1 LTAWTSPI
9 FPKALT
15 IFIREG
21 AIADRGGVV
30 EEWEHQFIQREVREA
45 VQSMPWGQLSVRLFD
60 QGGWVRKDSEA
71 QVMHVTLKSFGPR
84 LVQQAYDQLCDHLNS
99 LSPVMHCEDGD
110 YTLHYACR
118 PRPG

>member
-1 LTAWTSPI
+1 MEQILV
-9 FPKALT
+9 
-15 IFIREG
+15 EG

-45 VQSMPWGQLSVRLFD
+45 VQSMPWGQMGIRLFD

-71 QVMHVTLKSFGPR
+71 RVMHVTLKSFGPR
-84 LVQQAYDQLCDHLNS
+84 LVQQACDQLCDHLNS
-99 LSPVMHCEDGD
+99 LSPMMHCEDGD